1 MPHPHGTPDNEEIED
16 AQTDDGIISRDAIDT
31 PDSDGE
37 LSERFETL
45 ESDVQKIREEM
56 IHPAAVRIV
65 LKEYGIGADAVDEIL
80 EDIEAVDESHRQR
93 QSDGGE
99 ADV

>member
-1 MPHPHGTPDNEEIED
+1 MGSCRS
-16 AQTDDGIISRDAIDT
+16 ASRRSN
-31 PDSDGE
+31 P
-37 LSERFETL
+37 RFETL

-65 LKEYGIGADAVDEIL
+65 LKGYGIGADAVDEIL
-80 EDIEAVDESHRQR
+80 EDIIAVDESHRQR

-99 ADV
+99 TDV